1 MIMPNQLNP
10 LHAETERLRNLLAAN
25 PHEALLELDAHDLR
39 AEIIADLLNQSRRVD
54 RYVIA
59 STTDAKGT
67 ITNVSQAFCD
77 ISGYAKSELIGR
89 NHNIVRH
96 PDIPASLY
104 RELWE
109 TIRSGQSWH
118 GQIKNRKKNGDHY
131 WVDVYIDPIFDAQGQ
146 ISGYAA
152 ISQDTTEK
160 KRIERMTITD
170 ELTGCYNRRHFN
182 RLFPEEIRR
191 AKRDRHFLALLMV
204 DADNFKKYNDT
215 YGHQAGDE
223 VLQTIA
229 RVLHTT
235 FSRASDHVF
244 RLGGE
249 EFAVICQVNAPEH
262 AQLVAQRA
270 IDAMFAEHIEHS
282 GNPPHHR
289 VTLSM
294 GVMVIDPAQEYVYEE
309 LYKYADEALYRAK
322 SNGRNR
328 VEITGINSNND
339 IELF

>member
-1 MIMPNQLNP
+1 MIISGQTSP

-25 PHEALLELDAHDLR
+25 PHQALLELDAHDLR
-39 AEIIADLLNQSRRVD
+39 AEIIADLLNQSRRYADTVD

-59 STTDAKGT
+59 STTDAKGI

-89 NHNIVRH
+89 SHNIVRH
-96 PDIPASLY
+96 PDMPASLY
-104 RELWE
+104 RNLWE
-109 TIRSGQSWH
+109 TIQSGQSWH
-118 GQIKNRKKNGDHY
+118 GQI
-131 WVDVYIDPIFDAQGQ
+131 
-146 ISGYAA
+146 SGYAA
-152 ISQDTTEK
+152 IHQDTTEK

-191 AKRDRHFLALLMV
+191 AKRDQHFLALVMV

-223 VLQTIA
+223 VLQSIT
-229 RVLHTT
+229 RVLHGT

-249 EFAVICQVNAPEH
+249 EFAVVCQLTAPDH

-270 IDAMFAEHIEHS
+270 IDAMYAENIDHS

-294 GVMVIDPAQEYVYEE
+294 GVMVIDPEQEYVYEE

-328 VEITGINSNND
+328 VEVTGMDSNND